1 MQRLVQGGGKRR
13 SGMVASLDLCHS
25 FDSLA
30 ELGVASRCEAAVIMD
45 ADVEDC
51 PASVG
56 CLLERLQSDA
66 VDVVVAERRKRSEPW
81 YFRMSY
87 FFAGYFLLI
96 DRREYPFWNF
106 LCTLLVRSETFCF
119 AAVGPP
125 ARLVGSFLVT

>member
-1 MQRLVQGGGKRR
+1 MDFFRRFTFLVCAPAFDADELEGSRLQQII
-13 SGMVASLDLCHS
+13 
-25 FDSLA
+25 
-30 ELGVASRCEAAVIMD
+30 AAV
-45 ADVEDC
+45 EK
-51 PASVG
+51 
-56 CLLERLQSDA
+56 LQSDA

-87 FFAGYFLLI
+87 FFTGYFFT